1 MREPTAYNINEDQID
16 PFNRRHINRRFAE
29 AVAQLG
35 PEGKNTWG
43 FFWTIRPKNDQASWD
58 RCDAIAEGVVKKLT
72 RTLWASTLTLIV
84 AAVPTPAM
92 LISSLPVVDP
102 L

>member
-43 FFWTIRPKNDQASWD
+43 FFWTIRPKNDQSSWD
-58 RCDAIAEGVVKKLT
+58 RCNAIAEGVVKKPPGHYGDV
-72 RTLWASTLTLIV
+72 RVSTIN
-84 AAVPTPAM
+84 
-92 LISSLPVVDP
+92 SDQFE
-102 L
+102 

>member
-43 FFWTIRPKNDQASWD
+43 FFWTIRPKNDQSSWD
-58 RCDAIAEGVVKKLT
+58 RCNAIAEGVNKKLT
-72 RTLWASTLTLIV
+72 RGHGSARVGIDNLGLFEQSERQA
-84 AAVPTPAM
+84 
-92 LISSLPVVDP
+92 
-102 L
+102 

>member
-43 FFWTIRPKNDQASWD
+43 FFWTIRPKNDQLHGID
-58 RCDAIAEGVVKKLT
+58 V
-72 RTLWASTLTLIV
+72 
-84 AAVPTPAM
+84 M
-92 LISSLPVVDP
+92 LL
-102 L
+102 LRE